1 MVLFINTNLALIIAT
16 FLWGSSFIA
25 LKYSIDVYDSAF
37 VIFFSMLTTL
47 VICLFLWP
55 WVKKFD
61 YQKGDWKFLL
71 SMSLAEPC
79 LYFLFEGH
87 AMQYTSAYQ
96 AGILVSSFCL
106 YYA

>member
-16 FLWGSSFIA
+16 
-25 LKYSIDVYDSAF
+25 
-37 VIFFSMLTTL
+37 
-47 VICLFLWP
+47 FLWP